1 MKREEPWLAPS
12 VRRLLYSP
20 CSRCECECSFQPLS
34 DSKGMRTEAPLRE
47 AVRWIPGVVELEW
60 GAGDAS
66 QPLQGILWKS
76 HVTPRVE
83 VTLLSNR
90 PAGPAGHRSSQQKCM
105 ELRFSLSAQACQ
117 PPSMTPCTRPTLPPL
132 PQPPPAAAAVAL
144 GAHGLLRAGSES
156 TEEGARKYRESGC
169 LSSPGGCLCPG
180 AAGRG
185 DNPSSRPLP
194 GRSWCHPHFADE
206 HTDSLRG

>member
-105 ELRFSLSAQACQ
+105 ELRFSLSAQARQ
-117 PPSMTPCTRPTLPPL
+117 PPSMTPCTRPTLPP
-132 PQPPPAAAAVAL
+132 PPPSLLLLQQQWPWGLTACSVL
-144 GAHGLLRAGSES
+144 GLKARKGEQES
-156 TEEGARKYRESGC
+156 TESQGAFPV
-169 LSSPGGCLCPG
+169 LG
-180 AAGRG
+180 AACARG
-185 DNPSSRPLP
+185 QLAEVTI
-194 GRSWCHPHFADE
+194 HPPAPF
-206 HTDSLRG
+206 